1 MSFEEEWAQ
10 QKGEVIER
18 HSSQMRLNQLPAD
31 QGATTQPPL
40 LGSSTSPDLATT
52 PAKKKA
58 ANSIEKNLEPGT
70 RAAANAANAA
80 NEQ

>member
-40 LGSSTSPDLATT
+40 LGSRIPARTTAAVWTEPLA
-52 PAKKKA
+52 
-58 ANSIEKNLEPGT
+58 
-70 RAAANAANAA
+70 
-80 NEQ
+80 